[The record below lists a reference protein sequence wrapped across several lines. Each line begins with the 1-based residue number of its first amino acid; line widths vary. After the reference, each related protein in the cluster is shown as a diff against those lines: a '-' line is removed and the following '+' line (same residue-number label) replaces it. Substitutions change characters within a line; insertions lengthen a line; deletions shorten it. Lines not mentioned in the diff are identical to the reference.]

1 MLIECPECGREVSSK
16 AAACPECAYPM
27 GSVRSR
33 QLAHEGGGTRGG
45 GGLEVA
51 KQLLG
56 RTIFG
61 GILLASGVA
70 WEAPPVILSAMFVW
84 ATCAPI
90 WIKARRADKLGAG
103 GDASRVEK
111 QLEGRMADLEERHVQ
126 QIAELEDQQARHIG
140 ELEERLDFTERLL
153 TKHRGSDGLIDTG
166 RPIR

>member
-1 MLIECPECGREVSSK
+1 MLIECPECGREVSSN
-16 AAACPECAYPM
+16 AAACPECAYPVAS
-27 GSVRSR
+27 GKSR
-33 QLAHEGGGTRGG
+33 LPAGRGG
-45 GGLEVA
+45 APKGGSGLEVA

-61 GILLASGVA
+61 GILLASGIT

-103 GDASRVEK
+103 GEVGRIEK
-111 QLEGRMADLEERHVQ
+111 QLERR
-126 QIAELEDQQARHIG
+126 IAELEDRQVQQFAELEEQQATHIG

-153 TKHRGSDGLIDTG
+153 TKQRGSEGVN
-166 RPIR
+166 

>member
-16 AAACPECAYPM
+16 AAACPECAYPL
-27 GSVRSR
+27 GSGKSR
-33 QLAHEGGGTRGG
+33 RLAHGGGGSRGG

-61 GILLASGVA
+61 GILLASGIT

-103 GDASRVEK
+103 GEVSRVEK
-111 QLEGRMADLEERHVQ
+111 QLGGRIAELEDRQLQ
-126 QIAELEDQQARHIG
+126 QIAELEDQQARQIG

-153 TKHRGSDGLIDTG
+153 TKQRDSQAV
-166 RPIR
+166 

>member
-16 AAACPECAYPM
+16 AAACLECAYPL
-27 GSVRSR
+27 GSAKSR
-33 QLAHEGGGTRGG
+33 LPTHGDGGSRGG

-61 GILLASGVA
+61 GILLASGIA

-90 WIKARRADKLGAG
+90 WIKARRADKVGAG
-103 GDASRVEK
+103 GEVSRIER
-111 QLEGRMADLEERHVQ
+111 QLDGRIAELEDRHLQ
-126 QIAELEDQQARHIG
+126 QITELEDQQARHIG

-153 TKHRGSDGLIDTG
+153 TKQRDSEAV
-166 RPIR
+166 

>member
-1 MLIECPECGREVSSK
+1 M
-16 AAACPECAYPM
+16 
-27 GSVRSR
+27 
-33 QLAHEGGGTRGG
+33 AHGGGGSRGG

-61 GILLASGVA
+61 GILLASGIT

-103 GDASRVEK
+103 GEVSRVEK
-111 QLEGRMADLEERHVQ
+111 QLGGRIAELEDRQLQ
-126 QIAELEDQQARHIG
+126 QIAELEDQQARQIG

-153 TKHRGSDGLIDTG
+153 TKQRDSQAV
-166 RPIR
+166 